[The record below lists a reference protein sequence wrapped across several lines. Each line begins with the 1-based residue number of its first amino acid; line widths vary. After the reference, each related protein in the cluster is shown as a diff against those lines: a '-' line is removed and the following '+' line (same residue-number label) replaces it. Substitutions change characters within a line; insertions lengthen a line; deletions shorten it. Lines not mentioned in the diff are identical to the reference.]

1 MTRAVA
7 DVGRIECAGVDIRLG
22 SGASAFEAV
31 QDLSFVIEPHE
42 FVCILGPSGCGKS
55 TLLGALAGHL
65 EVRRGRLAVDDEIVR
80 GPHRDRGIVFQHHT
94 LFEWKRVAENV
105 AFGLKMSGVRK
116 ADRLDAARAF
126 LASVG
131 LADHVRKYPSELS
144 GGMQQRAEIARAL
157 INNPRILL
165 MDEPFG
171 ALDAQ
176 TRLMMQELLLDIW
189 DKRRTTVIFVTHDI
203 DEALFLGDRVMV
215 MTPHP
220 GRILAD
226 IRLPFARPR
235 RRDLS
240 VTKDFVDLKRRC
252 IELLSVRD
260 RNGPLER
267 LTPLGFSPAS

>member
-1 MTRAVA
+1 MTHSTAA
-7 DVGRIECAGVDIRLG
+7 VGRIECSHVDIRLG

-31 QDLSFVIEPHE
+31 QDLSFVIDPHE

-65 EVRRGRLAVDDEIVR
+65 EIRRGRLAVDDEVVR

-105 AFGLKMSGVRK
+105 AFGLKMSGIGK
-116 ADRLDAARAF
+116 ADRLAAAHAF
-126 LASVG
+126 LSMVD
-131 LADHVRKYPSELS
+131 LADHARKYPSELS

-189 DKRRTTVIFVTHDI
+189 EHRRTTVVFVTHDI

-220 GRILAD
+220 GRILED
-226 IRLPFARPR
+226 IRLPFERPR
-235 RRDLS
+235 RRDLAVS
-240 VTKDFVDLKRRC
+240 KEFVELKRRC

-260 RNGPLER
+260 RHGPRER
-267 LTPLGFSPAS
+267 LTPLGFSPAP